1 MFANARMYSL
11 NPALTA
17 AWRTLLEWV
26 IARAGVEAAVI
37 DYPAP
42 QPLPALWARAD
53 MACAFMCGYP
63 FARAQPQPQLLA
75 APLPSPARYG
85 GQPLY
90 CTDLVVRADSDIATL
105 DDAWGQRLAFT
116 TSESMSG
123 YQAPRRFFAAEAA
136 ARGGRLF
143 ASTVGPLLTPRG
155 VVDALLAGQADVG
168 PLDSYAHDLLRRHE
182 PQLAARLR
190 VIASTPLTPI
200 PALVGAAGLDR
211 DIAECLRAALLEVG
225 TAPALA
231 EVRASLLLRGFA
243 RVEPSGYHAGLLA
256 AAQADVLGYTQLA

>member
-11 NPALTA
+11 NPALSA

-26 IARAGVEAAVI
+26 IARAGVEVTVI

-42 QPLPALWARAD
+42 QPLPALWARSD

-63 FARAQPQPQLLA
+63 FARALPQPQLLA
-75 APLPSPARYG
+75 APLPSPARYRG
-85 GQPLY
+85 RPLY
-90 CTDLVVRADSDIATL
+90 CTDLVVRADSSIATL
-105 DDAWGQRLAFT
+105 AEAWGQRLGFT
-116 TSESMSG
+116 TPESMSG
-123 YQAPRRFFAAEAA
+123 YQAPRRFFAADAA
-136 ARGGRLF
+136 ARGGKLF
-143 ASTVGPLLTPRG
+143 ASVVGPLMTPRG
-155 VVDALLAGQADVG
+155 VVDAVLTGAADLG

-190 VIASTPLTPI
+190 VIASTPFTPM

-211 DIAECLRAALLEVG
+211 EVAERLRAALLEVE
-225 TAPALA
+225 AAA
-231 EVRASLLLRGFA
+231 ELTEARASLLLRGFA

-256 AAQADVLGYTQLA
+256 ATQADALGYAQLA

>member
-11 NPALTA
+11 NPALTT
-17 AWRTLLEWV
+17 AWRTVLEWV
-26 IARAGVEAAVI
+26 IAHAGVEAAVI

-105 DDAWGQRLAFT
+105 ADAWGQRLAFT
-116 TSESMSG
+116 TPESMSG

-155 VVDALLAGQADVG
+155 VVDALLAGQADLG
-168 PLDSYAHDLLRRHE
+168 PLDSYAHDLLRLHE

-190 VIASTPLTPI
+190 VIASTPLAPI
-200 PALVGAAGLDR
+200 PPLVGAAGIDP
-211 DIAECLRAALLEVG
+211 AAALRLGAALLEVAG
-225 TAPALA
+225 AAELA
-231 EVRASLLLRGFA
+231 ATRAALLLHGFA
-243 RVEPSGYHAGLLA
+243 RIPASGYHAHMVA
-256 AAQADVLGYTQLA
+256 ADEADALGYPQLV

>member
-11 NPALTA
+11 NPALTT
-17 AWRTLLEWV
+17 AWRTVLEWV
-26 IARAGVEAAVI
+26 IAHAGVEAAVI

-42 QPLPALWARAD
+42 QPLPALWARSD

-63 FARAQPQPQLLA
+63 FALAQRQPQLLA

-85 GQPLY
+85 GRPIY

-105 DDAWGQRLAFT
+105 ADVWGQRLAFT
-116 TSESMSG
+116 TPESMSG

-136 ARGGRLF
+136 ARGGKLF
-143 ASTVGPLLTPRG
+143 ASVVGPLLTPRG

-200 PALVGAAGLDR
+200 PALVGAAGMDP
-211 DIAECLRAALLEVG
+211 DVAERLRAALLEVG
-225 TAPALA
+225 SAPALA
-231 EVRASLLLRGFA
+231 EARTSLLLRGFA

-256 AAQADVLGYTQLA
+256 AAQADALGYTQLA